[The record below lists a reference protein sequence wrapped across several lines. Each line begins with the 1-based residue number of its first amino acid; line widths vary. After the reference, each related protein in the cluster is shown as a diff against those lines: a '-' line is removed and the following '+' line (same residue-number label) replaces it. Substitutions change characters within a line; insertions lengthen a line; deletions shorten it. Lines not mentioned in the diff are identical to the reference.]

1 MPLLVFDF
9 PGDDCMNPFIG
20 AKLLSNPTALPKD
33 KPSELYDARLP
44 GFMLR
49 VQPTGVR
56 SF

>member
-1 MPLLVFDF
+1 
-9 PGDDCMNPFIG
+9 MNPFIG
-20 AKLLSNPTALPKD
+20 AKLLSSPAALPKNN
-33 KPSELYDARLP
+33 PSEIYDARLR

>member
-1 MPLLVFDF
+1 
-9 PGDDCMNPFIG
+9 MNAFIET
-20 AKLLSNPTALPKD
+20 KLPSSPTALPKD
-33 KPSELYDARLP
+33 KPFEIYDARLR